1 MTKMAHCGWCRRPI
15 EARSGRGRPKQFC
28 SQKCRQWN
36 WVAQNRAREL
46 ELGEGELVMARKELD
61 SLHDAL
67 YVLACAVDDTQRD
80 LDDSPD
86 DPQELRRMLK
96 WLLDSAKPL
105 RDYEMSAPGV
115 SGE

>member
-1 MTKMAHCGWCRRPI
+1 MTKMTHCGWCRRPI
-15 EARSGRGRPKQFC
+15 EAQSGRGRPKQFC

-61 SLHDAL
+61 LLHDAL

-80 LDDSPD
+80 LDDNPD
-86 DPQELRRMLK
+86 DPQELRRMLS
-96 WLLDSAKPL
+96 WLLESAKPL
-105 RDYEMSAPGV
+105 RDYEMSAPGAF
-115 SGE
+115 SQ